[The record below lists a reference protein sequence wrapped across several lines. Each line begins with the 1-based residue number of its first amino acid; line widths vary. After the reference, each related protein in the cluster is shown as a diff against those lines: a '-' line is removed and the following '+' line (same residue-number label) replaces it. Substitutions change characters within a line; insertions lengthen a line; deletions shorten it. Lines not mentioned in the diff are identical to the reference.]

1 MEEKISFLKNKIDLT
16 SPNKNIV
23 PLTTIID
30 SNNKLNIGGCSIED
44 LVKKY
49 DSPLYI
55 LDEMTLRNSCRAY
68 KKALEKYYPGESL
81 PIYASKANSSIFMS
95 NLIASE
101 GFGLDAV
108 SEGELLTALIGG
120 VPNEKIVFHGNNK
133 SDKEIEFAIKN
144 RIKIIVDNDHDL
156 QRLKEIS
163 DSFNKDLEIMIRF
176 TPGIECHT
184 HEYIRT
190 GSFDSKFGFGI
201 ESLSN
206 LFQVISKTKRIKLTG
221 LHAHIGSQIF
231 ELDPHKDLGSI
242 MVKVILQAKTF
253 GHEIKELNVGGGL
266 GIKYT
271 GDDDPPSIDE
281 WIKTVS
287 LSVTKA
293 CKENKLNLPLL
304 MCEPGR
310 SIVSTAG
317 VTIYKIG
324 SFKEIPGIRTYLSV
338 DGGMSDNPRPITYQ
352 SNYSACLVKDP
363 LNINSKNKYTI
374 AGKHCESGDVLFKEL
389 ELGNCKTGDLICVFG
404 TGAYNNSMSSN
415 YNRIPKPAALLVSN
429 GEAEI
434 IQKRESPNDLLKFDV
449 LPDRFINKS

>member
-1 MEEKISFLKNKIDLT
+1 MNVKTSFLKNKIHEN

-23 PLTTIID
+23 PVTTTINSD
-30 SNNKLNIGGCSIED
+30 NNLFIGGCSLED
-44 LVKKY
+44 LVRKY
-49 DSPLYI
+49 DSPLYV
-55 LDEMTLRNSCRAY
+55 LDEITLRNSCRAY
-68 KKALEKYYPGESL
+68 KKALEKYYPGPSL

-108 SEGELLTALIGG
+108 SEGELLTALKGG

-144 RIKIIVDNDHDL
+144 NIKVIVDNDHDL
-156 QRLKEIS
+156 KRLEEIS
-163 DSFNKDLEIMIRF
+163 NSFNHDIEIMVRF

-201 ESLSN
+201 ESLGK
-206 LFQVISKTKRIKLTG
+206 LFEVISKTKHIKLTG

-231 ELDPHKDLGSI
+231 ELDPHNDLGKI
-242 MVKVILQAKTF
+242 MVNVILQAKDF
-253 GHEIKELNVGGGL
+253 GHNIKELNVGGGL

-271 GDDDPPSIDE
+271 EEDDPPSIDE

-287 LSVTKA
+287 LSVVKA
-293 CKENKLNLPLL
+293 CDKNNLNLPIL

-324 SFKEIPGIRTYLSV
+324 SFKEVPGIRTYLSV

-352 SNYSACLVKDP
+352 SNYSACLVNNP
-363 LNINSKNKYTI
+363 LNSNSKNKYTV

-389 ELGNCKTGDLICVFG
+389 ELGDCETGDLICVFG

-415 YNRIPKPAALLVSN
+415 YNRIPKPAAILVCN

-434 IQKRESPNDLLKFDV
+434 IQKRESPHDLLKYDV
-449 LPDRFINKS
+449 LPDRFIKQS